1 MQKVILALLF
11 LGTAQAACP
20 NQCSGH
26 GTCGSD
32 DVCTCYQNWG
42 MGDEASGDCS
52 DRVCPY
58 EIAFVDTPD
67 ASGKFHKYME
77 CSGKGLCDRITGEC
91 DCFDGYTGK
100 GCQRQSC
107 PNDCSGHGTCEY
119 IEDLTHGVVPGQYW
133 GFTSKQGGL
142 YKTAK
147 TFENT
152 ILSVWDYHKS
162 MACVCDPRYID
173 VDCSRRMCPKSND
186 VMDERMNTEDT
197 PLQQTQRIVLFDAGN
212 VHYANISTLEYTN
225 LTDASGNVLK
235 QWDAGSTDNTGYDD
249 VGVHKFIH
257 GIYNTSQG
265 DYAWYDEAGE
275 NFALTFTSTLNES
288 FTTYPIYLHNDPSM
302 LSHQIELALKSL
314 PNRVIT
320 DVEVQTKMGYIHM
333 LNYTVEGYGYFGKRS
348 YDGAQYTGEIDVFDT
363 LSSTMDWANWYE
375 KNAKIGDAADP
386 KIHYIEMNVTFSGVP
401 KGPQNLLTIE
411 TKECQDGCTPKLNGI
426 HLIPFGPGNGGFI
439 VEAVK
444 ADFNNYECGR
454 RGKCDYETGECE
466 CFEGYTGEACST
478 QTALV

>member
-1 MQKVILALLF
+1 
-11 LGTAQAACP
+11 
-20 NQCSGH
+20 
-26 GTCGSD
+26 
-32 DVCTCYQNWG
+32 
-42 MGDEASGDCS
+42 
-52 DRVCPY
+52 
-58 EIAFVDTPD
+58 
-67 ASGKFHKYME
+67 
-77 CSGKGLCDRITGEC
+77 
-91 DCFDGYTGK
+91 
-100 GCQRQSC
+100 
-107 PNDCSGHGTCEY
+107 
-119 IEDLTHGVVPGQYW
+119 
-133 GFTSKQGGL
+133 
-142 YKTAK
+142 
-147 TFENT
+147 
-152 ILSVWDYHKS
+152 
-162 MACVCDPRYID
+162 
-173 VDCSRRMCPKSND
+173 
-186 VMDERMNTEDT
+186 MNTEDT
-197 PLQQTQRIVLFDAGN
+197 QLYQKQRVVMFDAGN
-212 VHYANISTLEYTN
+212 TEYHNISKVDSSYSFR
-225 LTDASGNVLK
+225 SGSDQSAFNFT
-235 QWDAGSTDNTGYDD
+235 WDNNGRDRTGA
-249 VGVHKFIH
+249 HKFIH

-320 DVEVQTKMGYIHM
+320 DVEVQTKMGYINM
-333 LNYTVEGYGYFGKRS
+333 LNYTEGNDYFGKRS

-363 LSSTMDWANWYE
+363 LSSSMDWANWIE
-375 KNAKIGDAADP
+375 KNGPIFGEVP